1 MNPEEIELKNRL
13 IHLASSSHEEDN
25 ASKFLDLM
33 KNTMERNIFDN
44 TTISIILNVFY
55 THLNEHKIDLKSIV
69 NKKLIE
75 NNQEKFILE

>member
-13 IHLASSSHEEDN
+13 IHLASLSHEEDN

-55 THLNEHKIDLKSIV
+55 TNLNKHKIDLKSIV